1 MDSREIE
8 IHLLDKDLPIKIA
21 VNYGWTAEYVTRLV
35 AGKFLGIKAIAL
47 EQVKLKKEAMTKKK
61 LPNIALNFVLDSNSL
76 WRVNFLIS
84 INLHSI
90 TIIVK

>member
-47 EQVKLKKEAMTKKK
+47 EV
-61 LPNIALNFVLDSNSL
+61 
-76 WRVNFLIS
+76 R
-84 INLHSI
+84 
-90 TIIVK
+90 